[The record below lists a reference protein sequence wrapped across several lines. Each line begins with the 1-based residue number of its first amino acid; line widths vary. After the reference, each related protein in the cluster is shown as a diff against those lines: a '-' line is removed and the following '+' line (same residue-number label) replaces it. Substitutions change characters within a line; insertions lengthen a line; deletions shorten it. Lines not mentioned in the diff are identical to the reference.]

1 MYFVYGK
8 NQQIIW
14 TFGFEEEKILSFR
27 RTLSIAFCLF
37 SLLVFFYFN
46 STLWIAIQD
55 YVAHWHVNLAL
66 TFASYSRAGGYCL
79 VIIIIAI
86 LQSPEVC

>member
-1 MYFVYGK
+1 MVKALDTFDFWLWRGK
-8 NQQIIW
+8 EISVLQ
-14 TFGFEEEKILSFR
+14 KD
-27 RTLSIAFCLF
+27 LSIAFCLF

-46 STLWIAIQD
+46 STLWIAIQE
-55 YVAHWHVNLAL
+55 YVAYWCVNLAL
-66 TFASYSRAGGYCL
+66 TFTGYSRAGGYCL